1 MDMDRY
7 QQARIPSALNI
18 LFSLWLIASPWLL
31 GFYNKNLVAL
41 WDAIIVGVIVL
52 VLSWIR
58 ENNPGSYPWMSWVN
72 AVLGIW
78 LIISPFILGV
88 GAVTGVMVDF
98 IIVGIAFL
106 IFGVWSA
113 LVTQRTQTA

>member
-31 GFYNKNLVAL
+31 GFYTKNLVAL

-72 AVLGIW
+72 AILGIW

-88 GAVTGVMVDF
+88 GAVTGVMMDF
-98 IIVGIAFL
+98 VIVGIAFL

-113 LVTQRTQTA
+113 LVTQRAQPA